1 MAALAAAGVTEA
13 VAVPVSFEVPSTNVR
28 FFHGADQAAA
38 EGLAS
43 VLGRVAGAAPKA
55 RDFTH
60 FSPRPASGTLEVWL
74 AGARS

>member
-1 MAALAAAGVTEA
+1 
-13 VAVPVSFEVPSTNVR
+13 VR

-38 EGLAS
+38 EGLAAA
-43 VLGRVAGAAPKA
+43 LARVAGAPKA

-74 AGARS
+74 AGAKS